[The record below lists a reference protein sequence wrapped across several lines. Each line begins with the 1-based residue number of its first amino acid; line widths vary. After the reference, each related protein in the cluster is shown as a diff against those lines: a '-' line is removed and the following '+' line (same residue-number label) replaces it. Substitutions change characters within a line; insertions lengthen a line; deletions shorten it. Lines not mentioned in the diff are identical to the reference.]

1 MRILIL
7 TLCIIS
13 SDYLISDEPDPIEL
27 LKTFVNV
34 DTVNPPGNETNA
46 VEFYAEIFE
55 HFGIKYETA
64 ESAPGRG
71 NIWARIE
78 GGDLPALMLLQHT
91 DVVPADEEYW
101 DTNPLQGTILE
112 GYLYGRGVIDMK
124 GLGIAHLIAFLDAF
138 KNKHKLNRDIVFMA
152 TADEEAG
159 GFYGAGWMLENH
171 PEAFAGVELLLNE
184 GGSGTA
190 YGDKEIFS
198 VEVTQKV
205 PVWLRLKSEGSPG
218 HGSSPQTTS
227 SVTQLIEA
235 LNNLYQ
241 HPFEARIIDPV
252 NTYFKAL
259 AVDMENEE
267 GKAFANMSAAIQS
280 DEFLKNLQESSPSW
294 HALTRDTCS
303 ITMLEGSTKI
313 NVVPPVAFAE
323 VDCRILPDRSVEDFI
338 NDFNSRISS
347 FGVDAKVIMA
357 FGPAVSSTDSEL
369 FRAIEKVTKE
379 IYPNSRVIPAVSTG
393 FTDSHFTREIGIESY
408 GFNPMLFESGDF
420 RGVHGNNERVKID
433 TYRQSIEDLKMIIR
447 EVAFIN

>member
-1 MRILIL
+1 MRILLL

-34 DTVNPPGNETNA
+34 DTVNPPGNEINA

-55 HFGIKYETA
+55 HFGINYETA

>member
-55 HFGIKYETA
+55 HFGINYETA

-101 DTNPLQGTILE
+101 DTNPLQGTIFE

>member
-55 HFGIKYETA
+55 HFGINYETA